1 MYEFGLLCMG
11 GRLCKVPLP
20 EETCYPVILDANHNV
35 WHLVI
40 LYYHLQSQC
49 AGDAQV
55 LNNLKQRYWVLKGI
69 RAVQKVSFWCRT
81 CRQRR
86 LQSRPPIMT
95 DLPTLCLGYL
105 LPPFTYTGVDY
116 FGPIFVKCGR
126 RTEELYSV
134 IYMYDYPSCAHRN
147 CPLP

>member
-1 MYEFGLLCMG
+1 MKKLPLPLRSKLLSLTPFVDEFGLLRVG
-11 GRLCKVPLP
+11 GRLCKVPVP
-20 EETCYPVILDANHNV
+20 EETCHPVILDRKHNV

-40 LYYHLQSQC
+40 LYYHLQSRC

-69 RAVQKVSFWCRT
+69 RAVQKVSFSCRN

-105 LPPFTYTGVDY
+105 LPPS
-116 FGPIFVKCGR
+116 
-126 RTEELYSV
+126 RTLEWITLAQS
-134 IYMYDYPSCAHRN
+134 
-147 CPLP
+147 L